1 MPRLVGAALKNLE
14 KIMSMSAKRK
24 EKNINGPGRFG
35 QGQIG
40 ESNMAPQNF
49 FDFLKSLIASGLFE
63 IGFYDHIQDG
73 SIDTKLVLNAPG
85 IENVTPFFHFR
96 FKILPLPWFVAKV
109 E

>member
-1 MPRLVGAALKNLE
+1 
-14 KIMSMSAKRK
+14 MSAKRK
-24 EKNINGPGRFG
+24 EKNINVPDKSG
-35 QGQIG
+35 QAG